1 MAQRMDKMAGSK
13 GSNSVTPRSSPP
25 GAGASRETIY
35 GPEYT
40 QNISQESVTLS
51 RLRSADSLSMNV
63 PGQGN
68 VARAVGGVK
77 EGSARKFADAMDSIT
92 GAASVEREAS
102 DGDN

>member
-1 MAQRMDKMAGSK
+1 MANNQRMDKMAGNK
-13 GSNSVTPRSSPP
+13 GSNSV
-25 GAGASRETIY
+25 SRRQAMEGNREQIN

-40 QNISQESVTLS
+40 QNISEESVTLS

-68 VARAVGGVK
+68 VARAVGGVR

-92 GAASVEREAS
+92 GSPDVEREAS
-102 DGDN
+102 SGNN